1 MSTKTAPRS
10 ANEKKKR
17 ADSGLRV
24 GRWTPTL
31 FVLPA
36 VILLFVITI
45 VPFIIELILSL
56 HAYELTSLG
65 GPQFVWLKNYAD
77 VLLGDTRFWSAMK
90 TTVIVI
96 IAAVGIELVLG
107 VFLALLL
114 NRLRSSRSLITSL
127 LLIPVMIAP
136 IVSGMMWDMIYDDK
150 FGPLNYLIETLS
162 FGLLEG
168 TAWLAQ
174 TATALPSVIAVDV
187 WQWTPFVILIAL
199 AGLQAIPTELYEA
212 SEVDGAGTWQSLWY
226 ITLPMLAPVM
236 VVAFLIRFMDAF
248 KLFDIVYLLTR
259 GGPGSAT
266 EVISF
271 YTYVRGFKQF
281 SIGYTAAMAFLQ
293 LIVIIFV
300 SKIFIGRLQRQ
311 RGEGV

>member
-1 MSTKTAPRS
+1 MSTQTAPP
-10 ANEKKKR
+10 AKEKKKR
-17 ADSGLRV
+17 AISGLRV

-36 VILLFVITI
+36 VILLFLITI
-45 VPFIIELILSL
+45 VPFIIELVLSL

-65 GPQFVWLKNYAD
+65 GPQFIWLKNYAD
-77 VLLGDTRFWSAMK
+77 VLFGDARFWNAMK
-90 TTVIVI
+90 ITAIVIV
-96 IAAVGIELVLG
+96 AAVGIELFLG
-107 VFLALLL
+107 VCLALLL
-114 NRLRSSRSLITSL
+114 NRLRGSRSFITSL

-174 TATALPSVIAVDV
+174 TSTALPSVIAVDV
-187 WQWTPFVILIAL
+187 WQWTPFIILIAL
-199 AGLQAIPTELYEA
+199 AGLQSIPTELYEA
-212 SEVDGAGTWQSLWY
+212 SEVDCAGAWQSLWY

-236 VVAFLIRFMDAF
+236 VVGFLIRFMDAF

-266 EVISF
+266 EVVSF